1 MARIFTPPAVLNRNK
16 PRGFKHDRGKL
27 NGWDDRVARLQVVEG
42 EGPAAVRKE
51 REMLGNVYDMTLK
64 YKKEKYG

>member
-1 MARIFTPPAVLNRNK
+1 MIRVYSPPAVMNRSK
-16 PRGFKHDRGKL
+16 PRGFKHDPGKL
-27 NGWDDRVARLQVVEG
+27 NGWDDRVARLKVVES

-51 REMLGNVYDMTLK
+51 REMLGKVYDMTLK